1 MDHFPKE
8 PQKKK
13 PRGTRAGEVLENR
26 HYMERRHYEGRMRV
40 EDQARA
46 AAANR
51 WSRTISHDERIAWR
65 RCGMVFVDFNMELHA
80 APIAK
85 LGARKMESY
94 RLPFCAVIALWLL
107 TVQVIGAERPVLGQG
122 MISCSL
128 WLEGRQTDSPSAA
141 SRTAW
146 ALGFMSAFNQYGLT
160 SERADVSEG
169 KSSEELMAWID
180 NYCRQHQGDHL
191 HMALQAFIDDFRQRI
206 QRLDKWIY

>member
-1 MDHFPKE
+1 
-8 PQKKK
+8 
-13 PRGTRAGEVLENR
+13 
-26 HYMERRHYEGRMRV
+26 
-40 EDQARA
+40 
-46 AAANR
+46 
-51 WSRTISHDERIAWR
+51 
-65 RCGMVFVDFNMELHA
+65 MVFVDFNMDA

-206 QRLDKWIY
+206 QRLDK

>member
-1 MDHFPKE
+1 
-8 PQKKK
+8 
-13 PRGTRAGEVLENR
+13 
-26 HYMERRHYEGRMRV
+26 
-40 EDQARA
+40 
-46 AAANR
+46 
-51 WSRTISHDERIAWR
+51 
-65 RCGMVFVDFNMELHA
+65 
-80 APIAK
+80 
-85 LGARKMESY
+85 MESY
-94 RLPFCAVIALWLL
+94 RLPLGAVIALWLL

-191 HMALQAFIDDFRQRI
+191 HMALQAFIDNFRQRI
-206 QRLDKWIY
+206 QRLDK